1 MLFALIHLAEVPSD
15 GEEVFVVV
23 PGGAKTAIGVPLD
36 ALAQFLPLLAQA
48 AGDLPPPR
56 CTACSARLPAT
67 VEDSQEDP

>member
-1 MLFALIHLAEVPSD
+1 MLFAVIHLADEPRE
-15 GEEVFVVV
+15 GEEVFVIV

-56 CTACSARLPAT
+56 CAVCSARLPAAIAESE
-67 VEDSQEDP
+67 VGP